1 MQILDFVWRER
12 NDLIDGE
19 SEREERGFRPGLLV
33 PPLRAPYISVDAV
46 PTSIESIYKLA
57 TMHTLG
63 AGLLC
68 LSLLIL

>member
-1 MQILDFVWRER
+1 M
-12 NDLIDGE
+12 
-19 SEREERGFRPGLLV
+19 REERGFPPRVLV

-63 AGLLC
+63 AGLP
-68 LSLLIL
+68 LSVPAHPMMVL